1 MVRRSA
7 PHASWCL
14 IGVALVAAIGGWWL
28 LQRSQTNHA
37 PLPQKP
43 PHNNGAGQGNRK
55 RQADFTPVVLKTTRE
70 QNPDGGRLVAGG
82 LRVDLSFRSEPDGYG
97 GQWLVPQLLVRDD
110 AAAGDLLTEPPLV
123 AHEGRQSISGDG
135 LVQIVELDPGNSRPE
150 VVFAQHSGGAHCCAL
165 LTVFRADDRGGW
177 ATLDVGAFDG
187 PAFVATNPLPELGY
201 VLATRD
207 NRFLGRFSSYVA
219 SSPPQQFL
227 GLVDGEVADVSD
239 QPDLRPLFL
248 EDAGRYAEELTL
260 RQNSSNGEING
271 LLAGYAA
278 SHARAGLIATAWPM
292 VLDRYDRN
300 STLGLEECRGDYDS
314 EGSCKGELLRYG
326 SFPEAL
332 AAFLLHTGYVS
343 EPIN

>member
-7 PHASWCL
+7 LHAPWRL
-14 IGVALVAAIGGWWL
+14 IGIALAVAVGGWWW
-28 LQRSQTNHA
+28 LQRLQTNRA
-37 PLPQKP
+37 QLPQTP
-43 PHNNGAGQGNRK
+43 SYGNGAAQGEHQQ
-55 RQADFTPVVLKTTRE
+55 QAGFDPVILQTTRE
-70 QNPDGGRLVAGG
+70 QNPDGGHLVAGG

-97 GQWLVPQLLVRDD
+97 GEWLVPQLLVRDD
-110 AAAGDLLTEPPLV
+110 AATGDLLTRLPLV
-123 AHEGRQSISGDG
+123 EHEGQRAISGDG
-135 LVQIVELDPGNSRPE
+135 LVQIVELDPGNSKPE

-177 ATLDVGAFDG
+177 TTLDVGAFDG

-227 GLVDGEVADVSD
+227 GLVDGEVADISGH
-239 QPDLRPLFL
+239 PGLRPLFL
-248 EDAGRYAEELTL
+248 EDTRRYAEELTL
-260 RQNSSNGEING
+260 RQNSGNGEING

-278 SHARAGLIATAWPM
+278 SHARAGLIATAWPV
-292 VLDRYDRN
+292 VLDHYDRD
-300 STLGLEECRGDYDS
+300 STLGLDECRGGYDS
-314 EGSCKGELLRYG
+314 EGNCQGELVRYDN
-326 SFPEAL
+326 FPAAL
-332 AAFLLHTGYVS
+332 AAFLLHTGYVA